1 MSTAGGLVFVGRN
14 NGQLQAYDDQTG
26 KLLWSSPKLLAS
38 VAAPP
43 MTYTVNDKQY
53 VAVYAGGNGISAGSA
68 TAKVRYGSDLY
79 TFALPS

>member
-1 MSTAGGLVFVGRN
+1 
-14 NGQLQAYDDQTG
+14 LQAYDDQTG

-53 VAVYAGGNGISAGSA
+53 VAVYAGGNGIIQGAG
-68 TAKVRYGSDLY
+68 TAKQKYGSDLY